1 MFLGTDA
8 GPKVT
13 PAGSGPLVRCM
24 GRCGRFGYAV
34 SRRIRSQHPDADSTY
49 RAQAELHLC
58 GGHNFL
64 DQPEGHELFIRC
76 INSRGEMPSTFLNT
90 LLK

>member
-34 SRRIRSQHPDADSTY
+34 SRRYGRNTQTPIPLIEHKLNSIFVGGITFWISR
-49 RAQAELHLC
+49 RATSCSYAA
-58 GGHNFL
+58 
-64 DQPEGHELFIRC
+64 
-76 INSRGEMPSTFLNT
+76 
-90 LLK
+90 